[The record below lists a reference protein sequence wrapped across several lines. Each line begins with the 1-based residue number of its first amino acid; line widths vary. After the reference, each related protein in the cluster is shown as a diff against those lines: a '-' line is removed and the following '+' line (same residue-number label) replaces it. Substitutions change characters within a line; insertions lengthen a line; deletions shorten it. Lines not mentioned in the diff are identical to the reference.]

1 MLDENGNV
9 IRTID
14 PVRIKQ
20 TVSEETSA
28 QIRSYLYDTVSEG
41 TGRYAKVAGYSMG
54 GKTGTAQKSVSG
66 AKDEK
71 NYLVSF
77 IGYLPAD
84 DPQLV
89 IYAVVDEPNTHD
101 QAHSTYAQNIVR
113 EILEEALPYL
123 NIYQDETPAEG
134 ALTPEE
140 TNFYTGLNGVSVP
153 ATTAEPQEEQPA
165 ESDSAESADTPD
177 EPQEDENTP
186 DEPVEGAESQPGEE
200 LGEPQ
205 Q

>member
-1 MLDENGNV
+1 MVSNIFDENGNV
-9 IRTID
+9 ILTID

-20 TVSEETSA
+20 TISEETSE
-28 QIRSYLYDTVSEG
+28 QIKSYLYDTVSEG

-89 IYAVVDEPNTHD
+89 IYAVVDEPNTKD
-101 QAHSTYAQNIVR
+101 QAHSTYAQNLVR

-123 NIYQDETPAEG
+123 NIYQDETPAKG

-140 TNFYTGLNGVSVP
+140 TNFYTGLNGVTVP
-153 ATTAEPQEEQPA
+153 ATTAEPQEQGGEEQQETEPETGEA
-165 ESDSAESADTPD
+165 PEGEQPD
-177 EPQEDENTP
+177 EPETGQ
-186 DEPVEGAESQPGEE
+186 
-200 LGEPQ
+200 
-205 Q
+205 

>member
-1 MLDENGNV
+1 M
-9 IRTID
+9 
-14 PVRIKQ
+14 
-20 TVSEETSA
+20 
-28 QIRSYLYDTVSEG
+28 
-41 TGRYAKVAGYSMG
+41 
-54 GKTGTAQKSVSG
+54 
-66 AKDEK
+66 
-71 NYLVSF
+71 
-77 IGYLPAD
+77 PAV

-200 LGEPQ
+200 PGEPRQ
-205 Q
+205 

>member
-1 MLDENGNV
+1 MVSKILDENGNV

-20 TVSEETSA
+20 TISEETSA
-28 QIRSYLYDTVSEG
+28 QIRSYLYDTVAEG

-66 AKDEK
+66 AKDED

-84 DPQLV
+84 DAQFV
-89 IYAVVDEPNTHD
+89 IYAVVAAPNTKE

-123 NIYQDETPAEG
+123 NIYQDEIPAEG
-134 ALTPEE
+134 ALTPDE
-140 TNFYTGLNGVSVP
+140 TNFYTGLNGVTVP
-153 ATTAEPQEEQPA
+153 ATTAEPQESEP
-165 ESDSAESADTPD
+165 EEG
-177 EPQEDENTP
+177 EPQEGT
-186 DEPVEGAESQPGEE
+186 GGLQTGEE
-200 LGEPQ
+200 PDKPQ
-205 Q
+205 E